1 MRQQGAASLCS
12 SGPLVERAQ
21 CCDVRWFASLMR
33 AHGQHAL
40 RACAIKDFAGASPPR
55 RPCVSYRFCPGWC
68 LGRFPYVAKEL
79 GMKKPF
85 LLIAL
90 LAAMTAYAQPTGQ
103 PSNQQPGAQTQP
115 GQTQST
121 QPDQQQP
128 GMQQQGA
135 QPGATQ
141 QQPGQPGMQ
150 QPPSQPGA
158 QQPGQQPA
166 QPPA

>member
-1 MRQQGAASLCS
+1 
-12 SGPLVERAQ
+12 
-21 CCDVRWFASLMR
+21 
-33 AHGQHAL
+33 
-40 RACAIKDFAGASPPR
+40 
-55 RPCVSYRFCPGWC
+55 
-68 LGRFPYVAKEL
+68 
-79 GMKKPF
+79 MKKPF

-128 GMQQQGA
+128 GMQPQQPSGQTGQ
-135 QPGATQ
+135 QPSQLGTQ

-150 QPPSQPGA
+150 QQPAQPTPSG
-158 QQPGQQPA
+158 QQPGQAPTVPPEAQQVQIQVPQPQKAPEIKDPAEYQAYVA
-166 QPPA
+166 QEKSSR